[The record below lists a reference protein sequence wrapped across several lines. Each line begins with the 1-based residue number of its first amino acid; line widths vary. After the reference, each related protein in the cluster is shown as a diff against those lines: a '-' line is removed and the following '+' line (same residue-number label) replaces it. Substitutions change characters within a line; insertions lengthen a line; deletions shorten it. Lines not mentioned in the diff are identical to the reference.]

1 MLFLGVGSSISS
13 SSGLCPSTPV
23 RPQDLRHSRVTRIMS
38 KLQILSPISDKSQ
51 EQTSSPSSSPQEV
64 EAEQR
69 LTSEVWPAD
78 EWHASRAKKRNLN
91 LNLSSTMA
99 ETGEQSLSF
108 KSLRTPDIQQLL
120 NVPWD
125 VPKLKKKLQNRN
137 FCFRGQPSSPEL
149 SPKRFFEQKYKDN
162 LMKSSFAFRLV
173 HPKSPDVEALLSSG
187 LEVKAGE
194 KPEGGKSLS
203 LQFEDFSEVTPCTVV
218 KTPELE
224 AYLEVPWEVPKL
236 RKKLQSRKKIPPQEF
251 MQGSDSGISMSSQE
265 TQVAPWLQAP
275 KLRRRLELEGG
286 GCSQAP
292 PARVE
297 RQQRAGSGSEGE
309 SRRSLCLSQ
318 PSNSS
323 VAANAEFLVQS
334 YPGPRP
340 ASMVSASLGL
350 ACRSAAE
357 GGGEGAAEAVKLG
370 EAREVK
376 ERELGNGES
385 FQPPPDISD
394 LPFSMPKLARRLGQA
409 PSSPP
414 LKLFRQPATSQS
426 LSLNTAPPDS
436 GVCSSQPCSPTFPG
450 AKPFK
455 SRPMSLVQPN
465 NQAGPQLNLPL
476 HSRPGET

>member
-1 MLFLGVGSSISS
+1 M
-13 SSGLCPSTPV
+13 
-23 RPQDLRHSRVTRIMS
+23 
-38 KLQILSPISDKSQ
+38 
-51 EQTSSPSSSPQEV
+51 
-64 EAEQR
+64 
-69 LTSEVWPAD
+69 
-78 EWHASRAKKRNLN
+78 
-91 LNLSSTMA
+91 
-99 ETGEQSLSF
+99 
-108 KSLRTPDIQQLL
+108 
-120 NVPWD
+120 
-125 VPKLKKKLQNRN
+125 
-137 FCFRGQPSSPEL
+137 
-149 SPKRFFEQKYKDN
+149 
-162 LMKSSFAFRLV
+162 
-173 HPKSPDVEALLSSG
+173 EALLSSG
-187 LEVKAGE
+187 LEVK
-194 KPEGGKSLS
+194 PEQGDKQEGKSLS
-203 LQFEDFSEVTPCTVV
+203 LQFGDFSEVTPCTVV

-265 TQVAPWLQAP
+265 TREVAPWLQPP

-292 PARVE
+292 AARVE

-318 PSNSS
+318 PSSSS

-350 ACRSAAE
+350 GCRSATE
-357 GGGEGAAEAVKLG
+357 GGGEGAAEEVKLG
-370 EAREVK
+370 EDRLEEGETV
-376 ERELGNGES
+376 GNGES

-414 LKLFRQPATSQS
+414 LKLFRQPASQS
-426 LSLNTAPPDS
+426 LSLNISPPDLGS
-436 GVCSSQPCSPTFPG
+436 CVSQPCSPTFPG

-476 HSRPGET
+476 HSRPGEKTSLPDIFKLHVFFKVFFLWQEVPLGPLVALIHLWIPSPPLPCSPTMLPVFLAALLRLLLFRQERSRCFSLRHQGTVDHLFRSIHCGRKKRQALAD